1 MGNKSSRAKGNS
13 DKRKFLLFS
22 DFTCPYCYL
31 EFTRLTRAIE
41 TLPVEDRPILS
52 HGAFQIDD
60 TLPIE
65 GTDKYELLSQLIPP
79 SALDPMIDILCKQF
93 EELDM
98 KMNPRGLIG
107 NSYLAHRLQIWAEEE
122 CTPEQA
128 HKLKDCL
135 FKIHC
140 CQGESM
146 GNIDAIVDA
155 AAKAGFTDET
165 KIRSILKS
173 SKYVSKLKK
182 AKRYATNTLDIHN
195 VPCLIVVEKNGQL
208 RKLDEATEI
217 ETVEG
222 FQDLLERT
230 L

>member
-1 MGNKSSRAKGNS
+1 MGNKSSRIKENP
-13 DKRKFLLFS
+13 DKRNFILFS

-41 TLPVEDRPILS
+41 TLPAEDRPILS

-65 GTDKYELLSQLIPP
+65 GTDKYGLLSQIIPP
-79 SALDPMIDILCKQF
+79 SALDPMIDILCTQF
-93 EELDM
+93 EELGM

-107 NSYLAHRLQIWAEEE
+107 NSYLAHRLQIWAEEN

-128 HKLKDCL
+128 QKLKDCL
-135 FKIHC
+135 FQIHC
-140 CQGESM
+140 CQGKSM
-146 GNIDAIVDA
+146 GDVEAIIKA

-165 KIRSILKS
+165 KIRSIIKN
-173 SKYVSKLKK
+173 SKYASKLKK
-182 AKRYATNTLDIHN
+182 AKRYAANTLDIQN
-195 VPCLIVVEKNGQL
+195 VPLLIVVEKNGQL
-208 RKLDEATEI
+208 RKLEEATEI
-217 ETVEG
+217 LTVEG
-222 FQDLLERT
+222 FQDLLEQT